1 MPDAYSTIGQ
11 RIREARLQA
20 KLSQKELADRLGV
33 SASLIGQ
40 YENHIRIPK
49 YETQQKI
56 AHALG
61 VDVYVIF
68 SDSQRE
74 LFVEG
79 EASVIL
85 TNLEF
90 GYSFSD
96 SEKKLIKAF
105 SKLSKEGQ
113 QKAIE
118 RVEELAEIPKYKKAP
133 DATNIQD

>member
-61 VDVYVIF
+61 VDVYAIF

-79 EASVIL
+79 EVNVIIAKH
-85 TNLEF
+85 ED
-90 GYSFSD
+90 GYYFSD
-96 SEKKLIKAF
+96 AEKKLIKAF
-105 SKLSKEGQ
+105 SKLSNEGQ

-118 RVEELAEIPKYKKAP
+118 RVEELTEIPKYQKKKTP
-133 DATNIQD
+133 QD